1 MRVQE
6 GRGSVKAPSFLFK
19 KNIKFLILGIDNT
32 SAIVYSIIKIRDK
45 EKPKMTKT
53 YKIAEEIANEIVKV
67 KNAKYEA
74 LKERDFE
81 SYGKFDELEDNLFD
95 CIKSF
100 GYETSLEYEN
110 SPMLFCEGEIAFKV
124 AGISISEIKEE
135 N

>member
-1 MRVQE
+1 M
-6 GRGSVKAPSFLFK
+6 SVGKKRECKSPLFFIFK
-19 KNIKFLILGIDNT
+19 KNIKFLILGIDNIG
-32 SAIVYSIIKIRDK
+32 AIVYSIIKIRDK
-45 EKPKMTKT
+45 EKPKMTRT
-53 YKIAEEIANEIVKV
+53 YKIAREIANEIVKV

-100 GYETSLEYEN
+100 GYEASLEYEN